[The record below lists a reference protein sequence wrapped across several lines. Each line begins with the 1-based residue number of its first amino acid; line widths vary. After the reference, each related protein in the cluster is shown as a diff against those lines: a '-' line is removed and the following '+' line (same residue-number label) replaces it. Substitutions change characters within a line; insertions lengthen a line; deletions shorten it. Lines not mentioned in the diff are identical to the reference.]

1 MATTSTSLRML
12 RLPAVREL
20 TGLGRD
26 TIYRLARAGEFPK
39 PRKITERCSAW
50 RLDELEAWMDSRP
63 VSTEVGAAS

>member
-1 MATTSTSLRML
+1 MATTSTSIRML
-12 RLPAVREL
+12 RLPAVCEL
-20 TGLGRD
+20 TGIGRD
-26 TIYRLARAGEFPK
+26 TIYRLARAGNFPK